1 MKILSILIIIAII
14 IIIYYFIFCRKLY
27 HSKAILSGNNH
38 IDTNKLMIVAHPD
51 DELIFGGKELLAEPG
66 WLVVCVT
73 NGSNRSGNLYSLH
86 RAEKRIKEFIT
97 VMNSLNCKYEM
108 WDYED
113 NGFNAHWNEK
123 SLIEQ
128 LKQLLEKNKFVKII
142 THNLQGE
149 YGHVQHKKI
158 SELVH
163 GLKPD
168 NLYVFGYSD
177 NIKNIIDKPIV
188 EINPYLTQL
197 EQALSYYSSQENIIA
212 KYYTNILYQSIHKV
226 NFLS

>member
-1 MKILSILIIIAII
+1 MKILYILITIAII
-14 IIIYYFIFCRKLY
+14 IIIYYFVFCRKLY
-27 HSKAILSGNNH
+27 YSPSVLTGNNH
-38 IDTNKLMIVAHPD
+38 IDANKLMIVAHPD
-51 DELIFGGKELLAEPG
+51 DELIFGGQELLAEPG
-66 WLVVCVT
+66 WMVVCIT

-113 NGFNAHWNEK
+113 NGFNANWDEK
-123 SLIEQ
+123 SLITK
-128 LKQLLEKNKFVKII
+128 LKQLLDKNKFIKIV

-149 YGHVQHKKI
+149 YGHIQHKKI

-163 GLKPD
+163 SLKPK
-168 NLYVFGYSD
+168 NLYVFGYIDDKSIID
-177 NIKNIIDKPIV
+177 GNNKKINPYAYQLEQVLSCYSSQKNII
-188 EINPYLTQL
+188 N
-197 EQALSYYSSQENIIA
+197 
-212 KYYTNILYQSIHKV
+212 KYYTNILYQSISKV